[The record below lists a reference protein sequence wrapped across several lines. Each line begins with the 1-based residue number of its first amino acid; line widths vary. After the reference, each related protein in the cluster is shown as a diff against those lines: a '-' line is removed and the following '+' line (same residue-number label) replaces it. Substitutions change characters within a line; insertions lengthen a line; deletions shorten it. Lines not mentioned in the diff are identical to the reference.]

1 MIVYIIDVNTPNP
14 DKKSIMMY
22 VMCLF
27 QSLPHASEEVAQAE
41 NTEQIEHTD
50 GPSVDGGEEPSPVDS
65 NAEVGVKFFHPT
77 SDISHKKTWDFFL
90 LTLRPKIL
98 IKF

>member
-1 MIVYIIDVNTPNP
+1 MIVSIIDVNTPNP

-41 NTEQIEHTD
+41 NSEQTEHTD
-50 GPSVDGGEEPSPVDS
+50 GPSVDGGEEPSPIDS
-65 NAEVGVKFFHPT
+65 NAEVAVKFL
-77 SDISHKKTWDFFL
+77 SHF
-90 LTLRPKIL
+90 
-98 IKF
+98 